1 MMIGKKNDLPKICF
15 SNDKNKTLNIVIM
28 RKAQKYIIWA
38 KDILTGRQLTKI
50 MNLKYF
56 SCHVPENWRA
66 NCS

>member
-1 MMIGKKNDLPKICF
+1 
-15 SNDKNKTLNIVIM
+15 M

-50 MNLKYF
+50 MNLKYC

-66 NCS
+66 NGS